1 MHHSTY
7 RCVIGIDTGHAVY
20 RCPECINTCVRMHIR
35 TLPHGVTYVLA
46 TASLIDTY
54 TYVVGAHLSHI
65 HDAHVQTMGRQ
76 AWYTV
81 CVVVTAAGK
90 GV

>member
-1 MHHSTY
+1 ML
-7 RCVIGIDTGHAVY
+7 CIDVQNVLTHAYV
-20 RCPECINTCVRMHIR
+20 H

-54 TYVVGAHLSHI
+54 MYVVGAHLSHI

-76 AWYTV
+76 AWYAI
-81 CVVVTAAGK
+81 CVVVAAAGK